1 VLRAWLADD
10 TQDMARTMKALD
22 QGLARLETLARSLPG
37 ARHDRAA

>member
-1 VLRAWLADD
+1 
-10 TQDMARTMKALD
+10 MKALD